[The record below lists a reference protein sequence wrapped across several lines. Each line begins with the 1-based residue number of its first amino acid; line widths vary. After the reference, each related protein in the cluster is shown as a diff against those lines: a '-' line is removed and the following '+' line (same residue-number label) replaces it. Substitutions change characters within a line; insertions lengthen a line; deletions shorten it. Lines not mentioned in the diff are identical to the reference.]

1 MSNDITALALIAKI
15 KKQTESFDTVV
26 LQEDEANVL
35 VEALEAEQQK
45 SAKQGRH
52 ACALFDEVVAQRQRI
67 AELDKRLIEYAGIA
81 TREAHRVAELERAN
95 AAQDDHINQQHDRID
110 VLEKRNAEL
119 GKYAGEMERYCIAY
133 MEWSSKTDWVQGD
146 KRFDVVKP
154 LGKHRADVLRE
165 YVNHLESRTVT
176 VKPHD
181 DFQLCHYGTTEDYA
195 KGYIDSQNNFIKW
208 LAAAGIKVKG
218 E

>member
-1 MSNDITALALIAKI
+1 MNDITALAATLKRAA
-15 KKQTESFDTVV
+15 QEELMCREASDTSD
-26 LQEDEANVL
+26 LWQDEAGPENILVL

-52 ACALFDEVVAQRQRI
+52 ACDLFDEVVAQRQRI
-67 AELDKRLIEYAGIA
+67 AEL
-81 TREAHRVAELERAN
+81 ERAN
-95 AAQDDHINQQHDRID
+95 AAQDYHINQQQDRID

-133 MEWSSKTDWVQGD
+133 MEWSNKTDWVQGD

-176 VKPHD
+176 VKLYD
-181 DFQLCHYGTTEDYA
+181 DCQLCHYGTTEDYA
-195 KGYIDSQNNFIKW
+195 NGYIDSQNNFIKW
-208 LAAAGIKVKG
+208 LAAAGIKIKG

>member
-1 MSNDITALALIAKI
+1 MSNDITALAHNYELLIANGQ
-15 KKQTESFDTVV
+15 QTADLLRHLADNEIDSDYFAVVSECESYGKETDAEISITDFALRAAGYVD
-26 LQEDEANVL
+26 AL
-35 VEALEAEQQK
+35 VEALEKVQ
-45 SAKQGRH
+45 
-52 ACALFDEVVAQRQRI
+52 
-67 AELDKRLIEYAGIA
+67 
-81 TREAHRVAELERAN
+81 RAN
-95 AAQDDHINQQHDRID
+95 AAHDDHINQQQDRID

-119 GKYAGEMERYCIAY
+119 GKYAGEMEWYCIAY

-165 YVNHLESRTVT
+165 YVNHLESRTVR
-176 VKPHD
+176 VKLYD
-181 DFQLCHYGTTEDYA
+181 DFQLRHYGTTEGYA
-195 KGYIDSQNNFIKW
+195 KGYIDGQNNLIKW